1 MYYTEEEQ
9 GLVFEKRRRTY
20 KRGPVVCVFFQR
32 MFYKSKRSGAIK
44 IYANKIIMNRKS
56 KNQIE
61 NFMKVARR
69 GHPGHSIVISNI
81 YLMS

>member
-9 GLVFEKRRRTY
+9 GLVFEKRRKTY

-61 NFMKVARR
+61 KFYESCAARAPR
-69 GHPGHSIVISNI
+69 PFNCDK
-81 YLMS
+81 